1 MVASRMLISVLAIS
15 ASLASSVPVVQAG
28 ANMHGG
34 KAHTAVGSTDEIAYR
49 GGHGQGGSHG
59 YYGHHRHG
67 FRGAGIVGGIIAGA
81 LIAGAIRESRAGSSD
96 IERCESAYRSFDAD
110 TGTYMG
116 YDGERHVCPYLE

>member
-1 MVASRMLISVLAIS
+1 MAAVPDRARVPRPTAGDVSVTLEYEGSEAWARAQDVADPL
-15 ASLASSVPVVQAG
+15 
-28 ANMHGG
+28 
-34 KAHTAVGSTDEIAYR
+34 
-49 GGHGQGGSHG
+49 
-59 YYGHHRHG
+59 GHHRHG